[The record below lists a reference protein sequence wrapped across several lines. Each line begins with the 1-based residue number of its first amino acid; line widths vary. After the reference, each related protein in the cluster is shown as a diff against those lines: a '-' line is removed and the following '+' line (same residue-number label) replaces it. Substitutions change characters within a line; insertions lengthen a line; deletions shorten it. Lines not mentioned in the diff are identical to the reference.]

1 MWKGFEVE
9 YLEGDNDW
17 PAVMKT
23 LDETGYKGWGTAE
36 PAYWPKGVDVPTR
49 LSQISGKLDEI
60 FAL

>member
-1 MWKGFEVE
+1 
-9 YLEGDNDW
+9 
-17 PAVMKT
+17 MKA

-36 PAYWPKGVDVPTR
+36 PAYWPKGVDLPTR